1 MDENRDPE
9 NGVILDGPTV
19 VNDLGQAF
27 VFGTE
32 YVYQICGNS
41 IPY

>member
-1 MDENRDPE
+1 MDENKDSE

-19 VNDLGQAF
+19 VNDIGQAF
-27 VFGTE
+27 IFGTE
-32 YVYQICGNS
+32 YVYQISGKS